1 MKIGNRRRGIYS
13 EEKRAQQRPSE
24 RGSEGGNWRGRRKR
38 ARESERESV
47 GEEGGFFLLRWVGGG
62 NREATCVLAT
72 RLRRHVM
79 LGLFRT
85 WPLH

>member
-24 RGSEGGNWRGRRKR
+24 RGSEGGNWRGRRKG

-47 GEEGGFFLLRWVGGG
+47 GKEGGFFLFLFFFCVGLVGAI
-62 NREATCVLAT
+62 EKPLAS
-72 RLRRHVM
+72 
-79 LGLFRT
+79 
-85 WPLH
+85 WPLA